1 MTTGDRSGVRA
12 LLRPDV
18 WGLREYAAPEALEAF
33 ASRIGIPVA
42 DVAKLDQNEN
52 PYGPSPRVYEALARC
67 DRFHVYP
74 DPGAASCR
82 AALEGYVGVSRE
94 RIVVGNGSDELLEVL
109 FRLFLQPGDRVMGFA
124 PTFGYYASAAAFC
137 CAEFLGVPRRADWS
151 VAVDAALAA
160 LDERT
165 KVIVV
170 TSPNNPTGNLTP
182 LADVERLLATGRLVI
197 SDEAYFEFAGQTALS
212 LTERYDNLVVL
223 RTFSKWAG
231 LAGLRAGYGVF
242 PEWLIPQVYKLK
254 PPYGMSVAAM
264 VALEASL
271 ADADH
276 LRRTV
281 DLIVAER
288 ERLIGLLST
297 VGYLRPYPSSAN
309 FVLCECERGTP
320 RELRRA
326 LEEHGIL
333 VRAYSDSLL
342 ARQIRFS
349 VGKPEHTDR
358 LIAALREIGE
368 TLKEGTDANA

>member
-1 MTTGDRSGVRA
+1 MADSSKTDVRA

-18 WGLREYAAPEALEAF
+18 WDLTEYAAPEALEVF
-33 ASRIGIPVA
+33 AARVGIPVEE
-42 DVAKLDQNEN
+42 VAKLDQNEN
-52 PYGPSPRVYEALARC
+52 PYGCSPKVNEALARC
-67 DRFHVYP
+67 GRFHVYP
-74 DPGAASCR
+74 DPGAADCR
-82 AALEGYVGVSRE
+82 AALEGYVGVSRA
-94 RIVVGNGSDELLEVL
+94 RIVVGNGSDELLEVI
-109 FRLFLQPGDRVMGFA
+109 FRLFLKPGDRVMGFA

-137 CAEFLGVPRRADWS
+137 GAEFAGLPRRADWS
-151 VAVDAALAA
+151 VDVDAAIAA

-165 KVIVV
+165 KVVIV

-197 SDEAYFEFAGQTALS
+197 SDEAYFEFAGQTALA
-212 LTERYDNLVVL
+212 LTERYENLVVL

-242 PEWLIPQVYKLK
+242 PNWLIPQVHKLK

-271 ADADH
+271 ADAEH

-288 ERLIGLLST
+288 ERLIELLPS
-297 VGYLRPYPSSAN
+297 VGYLRSYPSSAN

-320 RELRRA
+320 KDIRRA
-326 LEEHGIL
+326 LEDHGIL
-333 VRAYSDSLL
+333 VRAYSDPLL

-358 LIAALREIGE
+358 LIAALKVIGE
-368 TLKEGTDANA
+368 VMS